1 MDLLDAATYGNLERV
16 RLLVEQGADPNM
28 SVENDFTALFC
39 ASFEGHLEVVQY
51 LVEQRAIIDMTTN
64 GGSKYTP
71 LTAAACSGHTDVVRY
86 LLEQGADR
94 DKADL
99 EGNTP

>member
-1 MDLLDAATYGNLERV
+1 MYDSEGETLLSQSSSDGQLEI
-16 RLLVEQGADPNM
+16 
-28 SVENDFTALFC
+28 
-39 ASFEGHLEVVQY
+39 VQY

-86 LLEQGADR
+86 LLEQGADS